1 MKFLFS
7 ELAFFF
13 DASRER
19 NIAILLKF
27 SILLLLMVVVYS
39 VLFHVL
45 MLYEGQM
52 FSWITGVYWTL
63 TVMSTL
69 GFGDITFHSDLGRL
83 FSMLVL
89 LSGMVFLLIIL
100 PFTFIQFFY
109 APWLEA
115 QAKIKTPRRLPEDT
129 RGHVI
134 LTSFDPFSRHLVT
147 RLIKHRYSYAFVVDD
162 VQKALEINDLNY
174 KVVVGELGDPQT
186 YTNLRVEQA
195 ALVVANAGDM
205 LNTNIVATIREVSQ
219 EVPIVA
225 NADLEDSVDI
235 LQLAGGSHV
244 FQFMKL
250 LGQSLARKTLGI
262 KTSENTIGAIEA
274 LLVSEAPVLRTPL
287 QGRILS
293 ESRLRETTGLNI
305 IGLWEQG
312 GFIAPQP
319 DTRLDSKTVLL
330 LAGSKDQLE
339 RFDRHYGHHPQ
350 SQGPVLILGGGR
362 VGTAVA
368 ETLDEHAIDYR
379 IIEKNKKNIRDDPRY
394 ILGSGADIQTLNRSG
409 IQEAPSI
416 IITTHDD
423 DINIYLTIYCR
434 KLRPDIQIIS
444 RANTEGNVPKLHS
457 AGADQVMS
465 YFSIAASKIFNLLK
479 PHGLQVL
486 AEGVNLFRKMTPPQ
500 FVGKALSECHIRRL
514 TGCNLVAI
522 KSRGA
527 MRINPEPS
535 SVFQAD
541 DELFLVGSDEAQQ
554 AFLRQFSEAARKN
567 RSGRRSRAANSA

>member
-1 MKFLFS
+1 MKFLVS
-7 ELAFFF
+7 QLTAFFRTN
-13 DASRER
+13 SEK
-19 NIAILLKF
+19 NLAILVKF
-27 SILLLLMVVVYS
+27 FSLLLLLVIAYS

-45 MLYEGQM
+45 MLYEGHR
-52 FSWITGVYWTL
+52 FSWITGLYWTL

-89 LSGMVFLLIIL
+89 LSGMIFLLIML

-115 QAKIKTPRRLPEDT
+115 QAKTKTPRRLPEDT
-129 RGHVI
+129 QGHVI
-134 LTSFDPFSRHLVT
+134 LTSFDGFSRHLVA
-147 RLIKHRYSYAFVVDD
+147 RLIKHHYSYAIVVAD
-162 VQKALEINDLNY
+162 VQQALEIHDLDY
-174 KVVVGELGDPQT
+174 KVVVGELGDPET
-186 YTNLRVEQA
+186 YRNLRVDRA

-205 LNTNIVATIREVSQ
+205 LNTNIVATIREVSRD
-219 EVPIVA
+219 VSIVA
-225 NADLEDSVDI
+225 NADLEESVDV
-235 LQLAGGSHV
+235 LDLAGGSHV
-244 FQFMKL
+244 FQFMRL

-262 KTSENTIGAIEA
+262 KTCENVIGSIET
-274 LLVSEAPVLRTPL
+274 LLISEAPVLRTPL

-293 ESRLRETTGLNI
+293 KSRLRESTGLNV
-305 IGLWEQG
+305 IGLWENG
-312 GFIAPQP
+312 RYIAPQP
-319 DTRLDSKTVLL
+319 DTLLDSKTVLL

-339 RFDRHYGHHPQ
+339 QYDHFYGNQPK

-362 VGTAVA
+362 VGKAVA
-368 ETLDEHAIDYR
+368 ETLDEHGIDYR
-379 IIEKNKKNIRDDPRY
+379 IIEKNKKHVQDDPRY
-394 ILGSGADIQTLNRSG
+394 ILGSAADIQTLNRSG
-409 IQEAPSI
+409 IQETPSI

-465 YFSIAASKIFNLLK
+465 YFSLAASKMFNLLK

-486 AEGVNLFRKMTPPQ
+486 AEGVNLFRKFTPRQLEDKP
-500 FVGKALSECHIRRL
+500 LSECHIRKL
-514 TGCNLVAI
+514 TGCNLVAVNS
-522 KSRGA
+522 KGT
-527 MRINPEPS
+527 MLINPEPS
-535 SVFQAD
+535 YVFEAH

-554 AFLRQFSEAARKN
+554 KFLKQFP
-567 RSGRRSRAANSA
+567 G